1 MPKKLNFAEKVA
13 EIDTSKNNTD
23 TGNVVRKFAQKET
36 IKKKNQ
42 RVCVLVDPDVWQR
55 FKECCSVKHGITASA
70 QINLFIRQFLDNET
84 DKQ

>member
-1 MPKKLNFAEKVA
+1 MPKKLNFAEKVV

-42 RVCVLVDPDVWQR
+42 RVCVLIDPDVWKD
-55 FKECCSVKHGITASA
+55 FKKCCSEKHGITASA
-70 QINLFIRQFLDNET
+70 QINLFIRQFLADEA
-84 DKQ
+84 DK

>member
-1 MPKKLNFAEKVA
+1 MPKKLNFADKVA
-13 EIDTSKNNTD
+13 DIDAAKNSRE
-23 TGNVVRKFAQKET
+23 TGNVVKRFSQKET

-42 RVCVLVDPDVWQR
+42 RVCVLVDPDVWQD
-55 FKECCSVKHGITASA
+55 FKKCCAEKYGITASA